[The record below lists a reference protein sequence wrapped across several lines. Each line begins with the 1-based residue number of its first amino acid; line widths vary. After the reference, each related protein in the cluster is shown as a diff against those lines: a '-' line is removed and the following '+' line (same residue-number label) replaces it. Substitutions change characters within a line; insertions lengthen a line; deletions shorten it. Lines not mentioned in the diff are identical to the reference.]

1 MSAKAQ
7 ETRYGD
13 CGGDRCEGAERRDFA
28 LHGAQC
34 SELRRGGALGARAAH
49 PAPNARL
56 MRRGVLVETG
66 EDTYFLDVPAYDRWR
81 RSLRLRTVVL
91 LAGVAVVGAA
101 FAALA

>member
-1 MSAKAQ
+1 MATAAAIVA
-7 ETRYGD
+7 R
-13 CGGDRCEGAERRDFA
+13 ARRDVISHFMERNA
-28 LHGAQC
+28 VSSDAAVRWVPERHIQ
-34 SELRRGGALGARAAH
+34 RRML
-49 PAPNARL
+49 ARL